1 MIETVTVIEI
11 GTVLATVIETGKV
24 PENRLGI
31 DSALLRRQHHCL
43 RSTFG
48 LDAVHPVHFS
58 RPLHLA
64 VSNLS
69 YWPNFLDK

>member
-1 MIETVTVIEI
+1 MIEIAT

-31 DSALLRRQHHCL
+31 DSARLRRQHRCL

-58 RPLHLA
+58 QPLHLA

-69 YWPNFLDK
+69 YWPNSLDK